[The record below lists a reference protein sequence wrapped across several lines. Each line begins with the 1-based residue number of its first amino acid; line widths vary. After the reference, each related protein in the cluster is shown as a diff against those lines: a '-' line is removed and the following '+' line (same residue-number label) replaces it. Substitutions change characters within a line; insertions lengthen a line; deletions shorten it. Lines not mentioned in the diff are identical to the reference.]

1 MENDN
6 PIADLVAEIRAAA
19 PDLPLER
26 LEAIA
31 IGIRRDWQRG
41 RANIRKE
48 SPTVPEAPMT
58 IRDQPT
64 AQRHG
69 WIVLE
74 AHRLAESG
82 NFTGYMSI
90 EAHIRLHDGL
100 PEARDV
106 LDDEVLRRKLNE
118 ICKRTHKS
126 E

>member
-1 MENDN
+1 MEKDF
-6 PIADLVAEIRAAA
+6 IADLVAEIRAAA
-19 PDLPLER
+19 PDIPLER
-26 LEAIA
+26 VEAIA
-31 IGIRRDWQRG
+31 IGIRRDWHRA

-48 SPTVPEAPMT
+48 SPTLPEAPVT
-58 IRDQPT
+58 IRDRPT